1 MSESGGK
8 REDSEYIG
16 KRKEEE
22 REKRTKK
29 SKNRRGN
36 DRCYIVECRECW
48 EAAPAYCRQANLGL
62 AGLLL

>member
-22 REKRTKK
+22 ERELKREREKSKK

-36 DRCYIVECRECW
+36 DRCYIVERE
-48 EAAPAYCRQANLGL
+48 Y
-62 AGLLL
+62 